1 MRAKRVCIGRD
12 TLLQQA
18 THFIHQT
25 GSEMSL
31 RAFIDSSVKFS
42 TRGKECEDANAC
54 GAGWRLHASAGLCG
68 HLRSRLKSDFK
79 CALHSRPVALKKF
92 HGRRRVKPAQQLV

>member
-18 THFIHQT
+18 TNFIYQT

-31 RAFIDSSVKFS
+31 RAGIDSSVKFN
-42 TRGKECEDANAC
+42 TWWKECEDANAW
-54 GAGWRLHASAGLCG
+54 GAGWRLGASAGLCG
-68 HLRSRLKSDFK
+68 HLRSSLKSDFK
-79 CALHSRPVALKKF
+79 SALHSRPVALKKF
-92 HGRRRVKPAQQLV
+92 HGRRRVK